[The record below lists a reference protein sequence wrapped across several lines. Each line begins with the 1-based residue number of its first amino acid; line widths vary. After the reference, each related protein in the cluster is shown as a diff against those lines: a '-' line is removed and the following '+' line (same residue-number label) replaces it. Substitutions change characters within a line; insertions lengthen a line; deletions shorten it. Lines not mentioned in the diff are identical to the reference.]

1 MTDSYQDL
9 SKPPCTTL
17 DAQADSEK
25 TRRALVK
32 VSMAASIG
40 LASSAVLGATE
51 ARAAKPVP
59 KGGGNEAGFLGSNQI
74 TANIMRQYRSV
85 GLMQIDMG
93 IVVSA
98 MPKRERAQAATP
110 ALRAA
115 WRGVAQEFV
124 NSFFIPGRVPDT
136 QILGQRMQAV
146 TDRVVGPGIAR
157 VVLLS
162 VIVR

>member
-9 SKPPCTTL
+9 SKPSCTNL

-32 VSMAASIG
+32 ANVAASIG
-40 LASSAVLGATE
+40 LASTTVLSATN

-74 TANIMRQYRSV
+74 TASIMRQFRSV
-85 GLMQIDMG
+85 GIMQIDMG

>member
-9 SKPPCTTL
+9 SGPSCTIT
-17 DAQADSEK
+17 DAHAGSEG
-25 TRRALVK
+25 TRRALATAV
-32 VSMAASIG
+32 AAATIG
-40 LASSAVLGATE
+40 LAATAVLGATN
-51 ARAAKPVP
+51 AQAAKPVP

-74 TANIMRQYRSV
+74 TASIMRQYRPV
-85 GLMQIDMG
+85 GIIQIDMG

-98 MPKRERAQAATP
+98 IPKRERAQAATP

>member
-98 MPKRERAQAATP
+98 MLKRERAQAATP

>member
-9 SKPPCTTL
+9 SNPSCANL
-17 DAQADSEK
+17 DAPADSEK
-25 TRRALVK
+25 TRRAIVK
-32 VSMAASIG
+32 ATMAASIG
-40 LASSAVLGATE
+40 LASSAVLCATN
-51 ARAAKPVP
+51 AWAAKPAP

-74 TANIMRQYRSV
+74 TASIMRQFRSV
-85 GLMQIDMG
+85 GTMQIDMG

-98 MPKRERAQAATP
+98 ISNRARAQAATP

>member
-1 MTDSYQDL
+1 
-9 SKPPCTTL
+9 
-17 DAQADSEK
+17 
-25 TRRALVK
+25 V
-32 VSMAASIG
+32 AASFG
-40 LASSAVLGATE
+40 LASTAVLGATE

-74 TANIMRQYRSV
+74 TATIMRQFRSV
-85 GLMQIDMG
+85 GIMQIDMG

-98 MPKRERAQAATP
+98 MPKREPVQAATP

-146 TDRVVGPGIAR
+146 TDRVVGPGIAH

>member
-1 MTDSYQDL
+1 MTDSNQNL
-9 SKPPCTTL
+9 SKPLINDKSAHPG
-17 DAQADSEK
+17 SEG
-25 TRRALVK
+25 TRRALAKSAV
-32 VSMAASIG
+32 VATVA
-40 LASSAVLGATE
+40 LASTAMLGITNS
-51 ARAAKPVP
+51 RAAKPVP

-74 TANIMRQYRSV
+74 TASIMRQYRPV
-85 GLMQIDMG
+85 GIIQIDMG

-98 MPKRERAQAATP
+98 LPKRERAQAATP

-124 NSFFIPGRVPDT
+124 NSFFVPGRVPDT